1 MRAVARVGGD
11 SRCDEGPTARRA
23 PYGGPLGLLDEIRA
37 VQYHLAALAAG
48 LTVHPMPQRDA
59 DLDAFLRSL
68 ALAWRAGEVRPTH
81 RPRKRPPR
89 HWRTR
94 RDPFE
99 TTWPGVVQWLEAEP
113 QRTAKE
119 LFERLQREHPGMFV
133 PGQLRTLQRR
143 VKDWRRLAARRLLF
157 ADPTGQ
163 SQDAPVS
170 VTTVPELHPHDAEP
184 DPAQSD
190 HDQGVVLAMTATSR

>member
-48 LTVHPMPQRDA
+48 ATVHPMPQRDA

-94 RDPFE
+94 RDPLRDDLARCRAVA
-99 TTWPGVVQWLEAEP
+99 GS
-113 QRTAKE
+113 RTATDGE
-119 LFERLQREHPGMFV
+119 GA
-133 PGQLRTLQRR
+133 LRASTTR
-143 VKDWRRLAARRLLF
+143 
-157 ADPTGQ
+157 
-163 SQDAPVS
+163 APRDVR
-170 VTTVPELHPHDAEP
+170 AG
-184 DPAQSD
+184 PASD
-190 HDQGVVLAMTATSR
+190 SATSRQGLAPARGSAPPLRRSDRTIPRRSRVRHHGTRTFTRAMRNRTLRNPTTTKVSCSP